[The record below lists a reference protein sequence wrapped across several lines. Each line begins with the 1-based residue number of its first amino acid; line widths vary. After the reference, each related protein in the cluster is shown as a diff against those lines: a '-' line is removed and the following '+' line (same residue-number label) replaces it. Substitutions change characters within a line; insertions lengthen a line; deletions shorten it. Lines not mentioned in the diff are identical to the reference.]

1 MRVSIKVVRELDGS
15 AVHEREVEVAEDG
28 RIGTLVD
35 EIFEKVWPDF
45 REDGPGKYKLVIEK
59 VGQIALA

>member
-28 RIGTLVD
+28 RIGAFVD
-35 EIFEKVWPDF
+35 EIFEKVWPDL
-45 REDGPGKYKLVIEK
+45 REDGPGKYKVVIEK
-59 VGQIALA
+59 VEKIALV